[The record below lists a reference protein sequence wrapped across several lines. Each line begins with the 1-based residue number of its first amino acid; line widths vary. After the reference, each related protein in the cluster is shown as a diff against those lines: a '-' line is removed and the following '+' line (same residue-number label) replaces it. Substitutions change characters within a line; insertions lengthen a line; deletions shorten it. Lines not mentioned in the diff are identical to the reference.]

1 MNRRRQKKF
10 NEVIQGISFFAL
22 LLSVSAMDSKDI
34 TIPAIALMVA
44 VVVLLVSVRLEERR
58 SNGQLR

>member
-1 MNRRRQKKF
+1 MRRRQKKF
-10 NEVIQGISFFAL
+10 NEVIQCISFLTL
-22 LLSVSAMDSKDI
+22 LLSVSAMDSDDI
-34 TIPAIALMVA
+34 TIPAIALIVA